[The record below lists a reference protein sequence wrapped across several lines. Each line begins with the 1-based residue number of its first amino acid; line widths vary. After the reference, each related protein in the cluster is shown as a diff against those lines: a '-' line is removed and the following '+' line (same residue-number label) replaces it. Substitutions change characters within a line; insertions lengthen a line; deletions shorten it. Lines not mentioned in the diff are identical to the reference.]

1 MPTVMIAEDD
11 LYMADMLEEV
21 LVDSGYDVCGIAS
34 TVDKAVELG
43 ERHKPDLAI
52 LDIRLAGGGL
62 GTEIPARLKG

>member
-11 LYMADMLEEV
+11 LLVADMLEEV
-21 LVDSGYDVCGIAS
+21 LVNSGYDVCGIAN

-52 LDIRLAGGGL
+52 LDIRLAQGGL
-62 GTEIPARLKG
+62 GS